1 MANADPAHVSC
12 AVGDADDKRFRVD
25 GGVRPRERRDASVV
39 AELERQQDAIASHLW
54 VYLRFIC
61 GAGVHRLEP
70 PVVGQAHSHDFPVTR
85 LA

>member
-54 VYLRFIC
+54 FIC
-61 GAGVHRLEP
+61 GLSVVLGCPTGATGGGAGTL
-70 PVVGQAHSHDFPVTR
+70 TR
-85 LA
+85 